1 VHHIFWSARS
11 HLARCTMLRASTYSK
26 KKKTGEHYLKLTTRK
41 QKKDAKDKG
50 DICGWFGMIP
60 KLPRGRP
67 KKEDKLDS
75 TTTTTT
81 GGSAVLYYEAC
92 SSRRHYTS
100 SA

>member
-1 VHHIFWSARS
+1 MLQRTAR
-11 HLARCTMLRASTYSK
+11 R
-26 KKKTGEHYLKLTTRK
+26 KTGEHHLKLTTRK

-50 DICGWFGMIP
+50 DIRGWFGMIP

-81 GGSAVLYYEAC
+81 GDSAVSDSTMKRAAPKKYVGWK
-92 SSRRHYTS
+92 
-100 SA
+100 